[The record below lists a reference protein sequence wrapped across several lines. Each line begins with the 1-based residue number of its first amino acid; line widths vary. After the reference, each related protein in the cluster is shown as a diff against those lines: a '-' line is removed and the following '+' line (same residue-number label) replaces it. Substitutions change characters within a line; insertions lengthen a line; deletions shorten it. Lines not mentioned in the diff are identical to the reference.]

1 MRILEQVFFERAGIY
16 RRSASLF
23 EGLNAAYMI
32 KMTVSEKDR
41 LDLKPLLRQCLVEF
55 RVPVRNRPGRI

>member
-32 KMTVSEKDR
+32 KMTSAGSNMIAADSPS
-41 LDLKPLLRQCLVEF
+41 L
-55 RVPVRNRPGRI
+55 